1 MKIDDKW
8 KLVEVY
14 QLDGGLFNLYMLVYV
29 RLNSSTNSDISVEV
43 RTIILNLY
51 EVDK

>member
-8 KLVEVY
+8 KLAEIY
-14 QLDGGLFNLYMLVYV
+14 QLDGELFDLYILVYA

-51 EVDK
+51 EVEE